1 MLGGGDQPSCTPRF
15 PELPPMA
22 FSGVGTGRGPR
33 EAPVTY
39 GSMYLCPN
47 LEE

>member
-1 MLGGGDQPSCTPRF
+1 MAGRQPGCTTRF

-22 FSGVGTGRGPR
+22 FSGVGTRRGPR
-33 EAPVTY
+33 EAPVSY
-39 GSMYLCPN
+39 GSVYLCPK

>member
-1 MLGGGDQPSCTPRF
+1 MEGDQPRCVPLHF

-22 FSGVGTGRGPR
+22 FSGVGTGRGPW

-39 GSMYLCPN
+39 GSVYLCPN
-47 LEE
+47 LEG

>member
-1 MLGGGDQPSCTPRF
+1 MLGGQPGCTPSISLNF
-15 PELPPMA
+15 CQWL
-22 FSGVGTGRGPR
+22 SVGVGTGRGPR

-39 GSMYLCPN
+39 GSVYLCPN